1 MRTILSFVRKEFLQI
16 LRDRRMLPILFVSP
30 IIQLLVLGYAANQ
43 DVRLIPAVV
52 CDEDRTAASREYLDR
67 FFSSGYFEEEA
78 RIERPNEADLFLD
91 RGRASMAFIIPRGF
105 GDDLAAG
112 RSARVQL
119 IADGSESQAAS
130 IGLNYA
136 ALIAS
141 RFTEDVLLERLET
154 PGGAGPR
161 PVRVRPEIRIWY
173 NPELKSRNF
182 MVPGVLGMVVM
193 LMTMMLTSMA
203 VVREKEAGTLE
214 QLIVT
219 PIRPAELIAGKL
231 VPFVLI
237 GFADVLIVFAVVA
250 GWFRVPVRGSAGLLF
265 ALSLVFMLSNL
276 GLGLFVSTISR
287 NQQQA
292 MLTAVFFILPQMLL
306 SGFIFP
312 VENMPGFFR
321 AVTAVV
327 PLKYFNII
335 IRGIFLKGVGWP
347 ELWDEAAALAAFGVA
362 ILGLSVLRFRKKI

>member
-1 MRTILSFVRKEFLQI
+1 MRAVLSLVRKEFLQI

-30 IIQLLVLGYAANQ
+30 IIQLLILGYAANQ
-43 DVRLIPAVV
+43 DVRLIPSVV
-52 CDEDRTAASREYLDR
+52 CDQDRTAASREFLDT
-67 FFSSGYFEEEA
+67 FFESGYFAEKA
-78 RIERPNEADLFLD
+78 RAERPDGVDVFLD
-91 RGRASMAFIIPRGF
+91 RGRASMAFIVPRGF
-105 GDDLAAG
+105 GAALAAG
-112 RSARVQL
+112 RTARVQL
-119 IADGSESQAAS
+119 IADGSESQAAA

-136 ALIAS
+136 GLIAA
-141 RFTEDVLLERLET
+141 RFTERVLLERFEQVR
-154 PGGAGPR
+154 GSGPR
-161 PVRVRPEIRIWY
+161 PVRLRPEVRVWY

-182 MVPGVLGMVVM
+182 MVPGVLGMILM
-193 LMTMMLTSMA
+193 IMTMMLTSMA

-237 GFADVLIVFAVVA
+237 GFTDVLLVFAFVA
-250 GWFRVPVRGSAGLLF
+250 GWFRVPVRGSALLLF
-265 ALSLVFMLSNL
+265 GLSLVFMLSNL

-292 MLTAVFFILPQMLL
+292 MLTAVFFMLPQILL

-321 AVTAVV
+321 AATAVV

-347 ELWDEAAALAAFGVA
+347 ELWDEAAALAVFGVA
-362 ILGLSVLRFRKKI
+362 ILALSVARFRKKI

>member
-1 MRTILSFVRKEFLQI
+1 MILMI
-16 LRDRRMLPILFVSP
+16 
-30 IIQLLVLGYAANQ
+30 
-43 DVRLIPAVV
+43 
-52 CDEDRTAASREYLDR
+52 
-67 FFSSGYFEEEA
+67 
-78 RIERPNEADLFLD
+78 
-91 RGRASMAFIIPRGF
+91 
-105 GDDLAAG
+105 
-112 RSARVQL
+112 
-119 IADGSESQAAS
+119 
-130 IGLNYA
+130 
-136 ALIAS
+136 
-141 RFTEDVLLERLET
+141 
-154 PGGAGPR
+154 
-161 PVRVRPEIRIWY
+161 
-173 NPELKSRNF
+173 
-182 MVPGVLGMVVM
+182 
-193 LMTMMLTSMA
+193 MTMMLTSMA

-237 GFADVLIVFAVVA
+237 GFADVLLVFAFVA
-250 GWFRVPVRGSAGLLF
+250 GWFRVPVRGSALLLF

-292 MLTAVFFILPQMLL
+292 MLTAVFFMLPQILL

-335 IRGIFLKGVGWP
+335 IRGIFLKGVGGA
-347 ELWDEAAALAAFGVA
+347 ELWDEAAALAR
-362 ILGLSVLRFRKKI
+362 LRERDPGLECRALSEENLARAVL

>member
-1 MRTILSFVRKEFLQI
+1 MRAVLALVRKEFLQI

-43 DVRLIPAVV
+43 DVRAIPSVV
-52 CDEDRTAASREYLDR
+52 CDGDRTAASREFLDA
-67 FFSSGYFEEEA
+67 FFASGYFAEQGSVA
-78 RIERPNEADLFLD
+78 RPDEVDAFLD
-91 RGRASMAFIIPRGF
+91 TGRASMAFIVPRGF
-105 GDDLAAG
+105 GDDQAAG
-112 RSARVQL
+112 RPARVQT
-119 IADGSESQAAS
+119 IADGAESQAAS

-136 ALIAS
+136 GLIAS
-141 RFTEDVLLERLET
+141 RFAERILIERFEKLK
-154 PGGAGPR
+154 GSGLR
-161 PVRVRPEIRIWY
+161 PVRIRPEVRIWY

-182 MVPGVLGMVVM
+182 MVPGVLGLVLMV
-193 LMTMMLTSMA
+193 MTMMLTSMA

-250 GWFRVPVRGSAGLLF
+250 GWFRVPVRGSALLLF

-276 GLGLFVSTISR
+276 GLGLFISTISR

-292 MLTAVFFILPQMLL
+292 MLTTVFFMLPQMML
-306 SGFIFP
+306 SGFVFP
-312 VENMPGFFR
+312 IENMPGFFR
-321 AVTAVV
+321 AVTTFI

-347 ELWDEAAALAAFGVA
+347 ELWDEAAALAVFGVA
-362 ILGLSVLRFRKKI
+362 ILALSVARFRKKI